1 MVFTFNSLQTKKNQ
15 PYYYG
20 TSSRIVFVCFLGEL
34 KTPKRYFEI
43 NWPLVHFQ
51 IDGLLKKTCY
61 LKKPWVNEHNYH
73 SVCFF
78 LLFSCLQKTRALTL
92 IVIEPHNLRLP
103 VFLNTSFTPSFIE
116 ERFRMSMSEKVG
128 FPVGTSHVKV
138 WQANCF
144 IMIVGQQI
152 IEIQKA
158 SNY

>member
-1 MVFTFNSLQTKKNQ
+1 
-15 PYYYG
+15 
-20 TSSRIVFVCFLGEL
+20 
-34 KTPKRYFEI
+34 
-43 NWPLVHFQ
+43 
-51 IDGLLKKTCY
+51 
-61 LKKPWVNEHNYH
+61 
-73 SVCFF
+73 
-78 LLFSCLQKTRALTL
+78 L

-128 FPVGTSHVKV
+128 FPVGNSHIKV